1 MIERAL
7 DEPRPKRIAG
17 PPRRPVHRPHER
29 VLDHVVRIGRAAG
42 HPIAQTPEKL
52 AMRGVERLQVQRH
65 EALSAGC
72 GDLRPATW
80 RAAAAASTALA
91 AAPSDSWPRD
101 PIHSPAM
108 KTLSSASSLMPGRP
122 LTPPRSPPSSLCA
135 TVRLRTHVLQAPR
148 APP

>member
-17 PPRRPVHRPHER
+17 PPRRPLHRPHER

-80 RAAAAASTALA
+80 RAAAAAAAALA
-91 AAPSDSWPRD
+91 AAPSDHLPPD
-101 PIHSPAM
+101 PIQSPA
-108 KTLSSASSLMPGRP
+108 LDNVARP
-122 LTPPRSPPSSLCA
+122 P
-135 TVRLRTHVLQAPR
+135 APH
-148 APP
+148 A